1 MNNGWNMA
9 AYMGVR
15 ASRELEVVSHNLA
28 NAGTMGFKRQLLN
41 NWQINPPA
49 DLSPG
54 GPGAKNYV
62 DVQSR
67 DLEQGSIHETGKD
80 TDLAL
85 QGPGYFK
92 VETPQGVRYT
102 RNGNFALS
110 NDYQLVTPE
119 GYTVMGKNGPITLN
133 SLDKNFSF
141 DAEGGVHLDNN
152 LGEQLIVV
160 DFPNPQD
167 LRPQGKNYLAAGP
180 QAGEEQETPTT
191 RIIQSN
197 VEESNVDLTSESIN
211 LIDIQRR
218 YEAYLKVIQTF
229 ADSDNKSIQDIGQ
242 QT

>member
-1 MNNGWNMA
+1 MDNGWNMA

-28 NAGTMGFKRQLLN
+28 NASTAGFKRELLN
-41 NWQINPPA
+41 NWQLSPPA
-49 DLSPG
+49 ERPEVQS
-54 GPGAKNYV
+54 YV
-62 DVQSR
+62 DVRSR

-92 VETPQGVRYT
+92 IQTPQGIRYT
-102 RNGNFALS
+102 RNGNFTLS
-110 NDYQLVTPE
+110 TDYQLVTPQ
-119 GYTVMGKNGPITLN
+119 GDTVMGKNGPITLN
-133 SLDKNFSF
+133 ALDKDFSF
-141 DAEGGVHLDNN
+141 DAEGGVHLDKN
-152 LGEQLIVV
+152 LGEQILVV

-167 LRPQGKNYLAAGP
+167 LRPQGQNYLVAGP
-180 QAGEEQETPTT
+180 GAGEEQEAPTT
-191 RIIQSN
+191 RILQGN

-218 YEAYLKVIQTF
+218 YEAYLKVLETF
-229 ADSDNKSIQDIGQ
+229 ANTDNKSVQDIGQ